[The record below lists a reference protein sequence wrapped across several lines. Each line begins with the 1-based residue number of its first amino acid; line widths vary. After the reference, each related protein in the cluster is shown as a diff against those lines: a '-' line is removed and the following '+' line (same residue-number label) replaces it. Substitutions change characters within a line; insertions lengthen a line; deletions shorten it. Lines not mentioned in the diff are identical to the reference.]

1 MSQIFTSFPKRHAQK
16 VLCCYS
22 NTTAHIQII
31 KIANIQDFFFERVVF
46 PGQRLLF
53 EALPTAQLEIFT
65 GDVMQAIVTDRILC
79 QNLCIPQPESTVF
92 SGLEALTSGCTSPR
106 AEQIRSLERQMF

>member
-22 NTTAHIQII
+22 NTTAHIQ
-31 KIANIQDFFFERVVF
+31 NFFFERVVF